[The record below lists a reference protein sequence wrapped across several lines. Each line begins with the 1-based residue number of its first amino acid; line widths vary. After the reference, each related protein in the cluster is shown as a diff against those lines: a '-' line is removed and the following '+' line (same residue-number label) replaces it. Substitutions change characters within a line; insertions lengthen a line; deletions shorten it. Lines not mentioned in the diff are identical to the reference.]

1 MFFKKTVLFIRF
13 WCKNC
18 GFFGGT

>member
-1 MFFKKTVLFIRF
+1 MFFKKTVLVIGF